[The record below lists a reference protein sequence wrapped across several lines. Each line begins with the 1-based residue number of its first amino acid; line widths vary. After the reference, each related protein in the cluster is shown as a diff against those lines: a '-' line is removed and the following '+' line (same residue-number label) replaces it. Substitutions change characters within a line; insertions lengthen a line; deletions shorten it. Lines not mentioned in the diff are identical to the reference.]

1 MATGYNRVYNT
12 VISGIDLQSNL
23 SGNDVRMLEFD
34 AALKRRPAVSLKAA
48 DDIENLLTV
57 EQLVQASIDTLLLN
71 GTVAGNVLLG
81 PDAASQAAA
90 YVQLFDLRST
100 NEQRVLRMAL
110 SAPDVG
116 QNVNLKNTSG
126 GTSTNVK
133 VRLSGSAAAD
143 TKTLFVA
150 ATAAGAGDCAGNGA
164 GLERIVVVSAD
175 DLTVGAE
182 KVSFNVLAQS
192 L

>member
-12 VISGIDLQSNL
+12 VISGNDLQSNL

-100 NEQRVLRMAL
+100 NEPRVLRMAL

>member
-12 VISGIDLQSNL
+12 VISGNDLQSNL